1 MLANQSKLWKEV
13 LPVVTLGVILLVAC
27 GSRAIDLDG
36 TAWLLNSL
44 NGDAPIAGSEIT
56 LSFEEAKLTGRSGCN
71 LYSGDYAIEG
81 EGTFQ
86 AGPFEVTEMACLDPM
101 GVMDQE
107 VDYLQILQ
115 GASTIGRE
123 DDELTIQG
131 GGNTLVF
138 WLVNE

>member
-1 MLANQSKLWKEV
+1 MHRDQSRRMKV
-13 LPVVTLGVILLVAC
+13 VIPVVILGAILMAAC
-27 GSRAIDLDG
+27 GSRTVDLEG

-44 NGDAPIAGSEIT
+44 NGDTPIVGSEIT
-56 LSFEEAKLTGRSGCN
+56 LNFEEGRVQGRSGCN
-71 LYSGDYAIEG
+71 LYGGDYTIEG

-86 AGPFEVTEMACLDPM
+86 AGPFEVTEMACVDPM

-131 GGNTLVF
+131 GGNTLIF
-138 WLVNE
+138 WLVTE

>member
-1 MLANQSKLWKEV
+1 MLANQSKLWKGV
-13 LPVVTLGVILLVAC
+13 LPVVALGVMLLVAC
-27 GSRAIDLDG
+27 GSRAIDLNG

-56 LSFEEAKLTGRSGCN
+56 LSFEEGRLTGRSGCN

-81 EGTFQ
+81 EGDFLS
-86 AGPFEVTEMACLDPM
+86 GPFEVTEMACLDPM

-115 GASTIGRE
+115 GANTIARQA
-123 DDELTIQG
+123 DELTIQG

-138 WLVNE
+138 WLISE